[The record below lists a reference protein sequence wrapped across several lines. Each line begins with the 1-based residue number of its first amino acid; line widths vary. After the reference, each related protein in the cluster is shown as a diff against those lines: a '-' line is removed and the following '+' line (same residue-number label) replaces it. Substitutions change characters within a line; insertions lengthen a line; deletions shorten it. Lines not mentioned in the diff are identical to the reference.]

1 MKVTNVTHPTGCSIL
16 ASLVRRLGI
25 FLVLIPFMLN
35 LATTASLAAEAK
47 KIVFV
52 AGKPSHGPA
61 QHEHRAGCLLL
72 KSCLDSVPGMSSVVY
87 SNGWPSDA
95 QALDG
100 AATVV
105 LYSDGGEGHPALQ
118 SDHLKVLGDLM
129 KKGVGL
135 CCLHYATE
143 PTIEKGEKEFIDWTG
158 GAFEINWSV
167 NPHWDADFKQF
178 PKLPITRGVKP
189 FHILDE
195 WYFHI
200 RFPEGMK
207 GVEAILSAV
216 PPTSTMERADG
227 THSGNQAMREAVKG
241 GEAQCVAWARER
253 ADGGR
258 GFGLTGGHFHKNW
271 GNDNFRKLVL
281 NAIVW
286 TARAEVPP
294 DGVESHVAP
303 EQLEQ
308 NLDPKGGNR

>member
-1 MKVTNVTHPTGCSIL
+1 
-16 ASLVRRLGI
+16 
-25 FLVLIPFMLN
+25 
-35 LATTASLAAEAK
+35 
-47 KIVFV
+47 
-52 AGKPSHGPA
+52 
-61 QHEHRAGCLLL
+61 
-72 KSCLDSVPGMSSVVY
+72 
-87 SNGWPSDA
+87 
-95 QALDG
+95 
-100 AATVV
+100 VV

-281 NAIVW
+281 NASVW